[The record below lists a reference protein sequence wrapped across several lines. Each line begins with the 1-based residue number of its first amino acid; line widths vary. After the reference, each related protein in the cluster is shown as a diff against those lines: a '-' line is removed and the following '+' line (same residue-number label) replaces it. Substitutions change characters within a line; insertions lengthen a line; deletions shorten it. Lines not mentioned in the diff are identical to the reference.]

1 MNYLRRRLSDSNF
14 MSNLPN
20 GYMTD
25 LQRPDPPQQSPA
37 VSPGPTERRQSTSQQ
52 QPAGAGAGFFS
63 SISNAVK
70 QTTAAAAATLTE
82 AADRAGVSS
91 NAKILL
97 VIDDQQTDWVK
108 VFRGKKVHG
117 EYDIKVEQAD
127 FSEINLVAHSTGSYS
142 VDIDAIRN
150 GHKVTKS
157 FRPDFVLIREHAF
170 SMDKN
175 GDHRNLVIGLQ
186 YAGLPSVNS
195 LHSVY
200 NFCDKPWVF
209 AQMSRLYKQLGPD
222 EFPLIEQ
229 VYYPNHKEMITS
241 PVFPVVVKMG
251 HAHSGMGKVKVDNQ
265 YDFQDIASVVA
276 LTKTYATSEPFIDA
290 KYDVRIQKIGSN
302 YKAYMRTSISG
313 NWKTNTGSS
322 MLEQVAMSDKY
333 RMWVDS
339 CSEVFGGLDICAVEA
354 LHGKDGKDYIIEV
367 DDCSMPLIGDQQDE
381 DRGQIADLVVSKM
394 NQTVPRASSPSPV
407 RATAGQPA
415 QKVVSP
421 QPISQPRVPQAQQRP
436 PTQGGPQQVPPS
448 QQRPQPQGQ
457 PPAQAQQPAASP
469 STNDPSGHAQQA
481 KPNQGPGAPQRPPGQ
496 AAAQSQRPPSGQG
509 SPQRSQGGP
518 PQVQRQQSGSQQQQQ
533 KPPPG
538 GPGQKPSGGQPQQ
551 RPQQQRPSQPPRQLS
566 QGGSQGPQQQ
576 RAPGQQNRPGAATTQ
591 QPRPAGGP
599 GGRPPLQQKPQ
610 PPQKPNQDNPA
621 TGGSPQLNKSQSL
634 TNAFNIP
641 ETQAPR
647 ASLSQDE
654 VKAETIR
661 NLRKSF
667 ASLFSD

>member
-25 LQRPDPPQQSPA
+25 LQRPEPPQQPQSPA
-37 VSPGPTERRQSTSQQ
+37 VSPGPSERRQSTSQP
-52 QPAGAGAGFFS
+52 QPAAGGGSGFFS

-70 QTTAAAAATLTE
+70 QTTAAAAATLSE

-91 NAKILL
+91 SAKILL
-97 VIDDQQTDWVK
+97 VVDDQQTDWVK
-108 VFRGKKVHG
+108 VFRGRKVHG
-117 EYDIKVEQAD
+117 EYDIKVEQAE
-127 FSEINLVAHSTGSYS
+127 FSEINLVANSIGSYN
-142 VDIDAIRN
+142 VNIDAIRN

-157 FRPDFVLIREHAF
+157 IKPDFVLIRQHAF

-175 GDHRNLVIGLQ
+175 GDHRNMVIGLQ

-209 AQMSRLYKQLGPD
+209 AQMSRLHKQLGPE

-241 PVFPVVVKMG
+241 PRFPVVVKMG

-290 KYDVRIQKIGSN
+290 KYDVRIQKIGDN

-339 CSEVFGGLDICAVEA
+339 CADIFGGLDICAVEA

-381 DRGQIADLVVSKM
+381 DRVQIAELVISKM
-394 NQTVPRASSPSPV
+394 NQTVPHSSSTV
-407 RATAGQPA
+407 RAAAGQPA
-415 QKVVSP
+415 QKAVSP
-421 QPISQPRVPQAQQRP
+421 QPVSQPRLPQAQQRP
-436 PTQGGPQQVPPS
+436 SPQGGQSPPS

-457 PPAQAQQPAASP
+457 PPAQSQQSASPVPADPIAQTKASQGPAAQP
-469 STNDPSGHAQQA
+469 
-481 KPNQGPGAPQRPPGQ
+481 RPPGQ
-496 AAAQSQRPPSGQG
+496 GATQGQRPPSGQG
-509 SPQRSQGGP
+509 SPQKSQGGS
-518 PQVQRQQSGSQQQQQ
+518 PQTQRQQSVTQQQ
-533 KPPPG
+533 KPSA
-538 GPGQKPSGGQPQQ
+538 GQKPPAG
-551 RPQQQRPSQPPRQLS
+551 QQQRPAQPPRQQSL
-566 QGGSQGPQQQ
+566 GGPQ
-576 RAPGQQNRPGAATTQ
+576 RAGQQGRPGAPTTQ
-591 QPRPAGGP
+591 QPRPAAQGQGGP

-610 PPQKPNQDNPA
+610 PPQKPSQDNPA
-621 TGGSPQLNKSQSL
+621 MGGSPQLKNPSATSQ
-634 TNAFNIP
+634 P
-641 ETQAPR
+641 
-647 ASLSQDE
+647 
-654 VKAETIR
+654 
-661 NLRKSF
+661 
-667 ASLFSD
+667 

>member
-20 GYMTD
+20 GYMGD
-25 LQRPDPPQQSPA
+25 LQRPEPPQQSPA
-37 VSPGPTERRQSTSQQ
+37 VSPGPSERRHSTSQQ
-52 QPAGAGAGFFS
+52 QAGGGGGGAGFFS

-70 QTTAAAAATLTE
+70 QTTAAAAATLSD
-82 AADRAGVSS
+82 AADRAGGSGS
-91 NAKILL
+91 AKILL
-97 VIDDQQTDWVK
+97 VVDDQQTDWVK
-108 VFRGKKVHG
+108 IFRGRKIQG
-117 EYDIKVEQAD
+117 EFDIKVEQAE
-127 FSEINLVAHSTGSYS
+127 FSEINMVANSTGTYN

-157 FRPDFVLIREHAF
+157 FKPDFVLIRQHAF
-170 SMDKN
+170 SMDKH
-175 GDHRNLVIGLQ
+175 GDHRNIVIGLQ

-209 AQMSRLYKQLGPD
+209 AQMSRLYKQLGPE

-241 PVFPVVVKMG
+241 PHFPVVVKMG

-339 CSEVFGGLDICAVEA
+339 CADIFGGLDICAVEA

-381 DRGQIADLVVSKM
+381 DRVQIAELVVSQM
-394 NQTVPRASSPSPV
+394 NQTVPRTSSPSTV
-407 RATAGQPA
+407 RAKAGQPS
-415 QKVVSP
+415 QKAVSP
-421 QPISQPRVPQAQQRP
+421 QPVSQPKVPQAQQRP
-436 PTQGGPQQVPPS
+436 SPQGGPQQSPPS

-457 PPAQAQQPAASP
+457 PPAQAQQSAASP
-469 STNDPSGHAQQA
+469 ATGEHGAQA
-481 KPNQGPGAPQRPPGQ
+481 KANQGPAAQPRPQGQGALPGQ
-496 AAAQSQRPPSGQG
+496 KPSSGQS
-509 SPQRSQGGP
+509 SPQRSQGGS
-518 PQVQRQQSGSQQQQQ
+518 PQAQRQQSVSQQQQ
-533 KPPPG
+533 KPSAG
-538 GPGQKPSGGQPQQ
+538 GPGQKPPGGHQQ
-551 RPQQQRPSQPPRQLS
+551 RPAQPPRQQSL
-566 QGGSQGPQQQ
+566 GGGQ
-576 RAPGQQNRPGAATTQ
+576 RAPGQQGRPGAATTQ
-591 QPRPAGGP
+591 QPRPAAQGQGTP

-610 PPQKPNQDNPA
+610 PPQKPSQDNSA
-621 TGGSPQLNKSQSL
+621 MGGSPQLNKSQSL
-634 TNAFNIP
+634 TNTFNIP
-641 ETQAPR
+641 ETPAPR

>member
-37 VSPGPTERRQSTSQQ
+37 VSPGPAERRQSTS
-52 QPAGAGAGFFS
+52 GGGGFFS

-70 QTTAAAAATLTE
+70 QTTAAAAATLSE

-91 NAKILL
+91 SAKILL

-108 VFRGKKVHG
+108 VFRGRKVHG
-117 EYDIKVEQAD
+117 EFDIKVEQAE
-127 FSEINLVAHSTGSYS
+127 FSEINLVANAT
-142 VDIDAIRN
+142 VLCKI
-150 GHKVTKS
+150 S
-157 FRPDFVLIREHAF
+157 FKPDFVLMRQHAF

-175 GDHRNLVIGLQ
+175 GDHRNIVIGLQ

-209 AQMSRLYKQLGPD
+209 AQMSRLHKQLGSE

-241 PVFPVVVKMG
+241 PQFPVVVKMG

-290 KYDVRIQKIGSN
+290 KYDVRIQKIGNN

-339 CSEVFGGLDICAVEA
+339 CSDIFGGLDICAVEA

-381 DRGQIADLVVSKM
+381 DRVHIAELVVSKM
-394 NQTVPRASSPSPV
+394 NQAVPRTSSSSTV
-407 RATAGQPA
+407 RTGQPA
-415 QKVVSP
+415 QVLKQKTCFP
-421 QPISQPRVPQAQQRP
+421 C
-436 PTQGGPQQVPPS
+436 GPQQSPPS

-457 PPAQAQQPAASP
+457 PPVQTQQSAA
-469 STNDPSGHAQQA
+469 TGDPSNQTKAS
-481 KPNQGPGAPQRPPGQ
+481 QGPATQGQRPT
-496 AAAQSQRPPSGQG
+496 SGQG
-509 SPQRSQGGP
+509 SPQRSQGGS
-518 PQVQRQQSGSQQQQQ
+518 PQAQRQQSVSQQKPSAGQ
-533 KPPPG
+533 KPPP
-538 GPGQKPSGGQPQQ
+538 QQ
-551 RPQQQRPSQPPRQLS
+551 RPAMPPRQQS
-566 QGGSQGPQQQ
+566 QGGAQQQ
-576 RAPGQQNRPGAATTQ
+576 RAPGQQGRPGAPTTQ
-591 QPRPAGGP
+591 QPRPAAQGQGGP

-610 PPQKPNQDNPA
+610 PPQKPSQDSPA
-621 TGGSPQLNKSQSL
+621 MGGSPQLNKSQSL
-634 TNAFNIP
+634 TNTFNIP
-641 ETQAPR
+641 ETPAPR

>member
-37 VSPGPTERRQSTSQQ
+37 VSPGPTERRQSMSQQ
-52 QPAGAGAGFFS
+52 PPVGGAGAGSGFFS

-70 QTTAAAAATLTE
+70 QTTAAAAATLSE

-91 NAKILL
+91 SAKILL

-108 VFRGKKVHG
+108 VFRGRKVHG
-117 EYDIKVEQAD
+117 EYDIKVEQAE
-127 FSEINLVAHSTGSYS
+127 FSEINLVANATGTYN
-142 VDIDAIRN
+142 VNIDAFRN
-150 GHKVTKS
+150 GHKLNKS
-157 FRPDFVLIREHAF
+157 FKPDFVLIRQHAF

-175 GDHRNLVIGLQ
+175 GDHRNMVIGLQ

-209 AQMSRLYKQLGPD
+209 AQMSRVFKQLGPE

-229 VYYPNHKEMITS
+229 VYYPNHKEMITC
-241 PVFPVVVKMG
+241 PRFPVVVKMG

-290 KYDVRIQKIGSN
+290 KYDVRIQKIGDN

-339 CSEVFGGLDICAVEA
+339 CADIFGGLDICAVEA

-381 DRGQIADLVVSKM
+381 DRVQIAELVVSKM
-394 NQTVPRASSPSPV
+394 SLSVPHTSSPSTV
-407 RATAGQPA
+407 RASAAQPA
-415 QKVVSP
+415 QKALSP
-421 QPISQPRVPQAQQRP
+421 QPVSQSRVPQAQQRP
-436 PTQGGPQQVPPS
+436 SPQGGPQQSPPS

-469 STNDPSGHAQQA
+469 AVDPSA
-481 KPNQGPGAPQRPPGQ
+481 KANQGTAGQPRPAGQGATQGQRP
-496 AAAQSQRPPSGQG
+496 SSGQG
-509 SPQRSQGGP
+509 SPQRSQGGS
-518 PQVQRQQSGSQQQQQ
+518 PQTQRQQSVPVQQ
-533 KPPPG
+533 K
-538 GPGQKPSGGQPQQ
+538 QQ
-551 RPQQQRPSQPPRQLS
+551 RPAQPPRQQS
-566 QGGSQGPQQQ
+566 QGGQPQQ
-576 RAPGQQNRPGAATTQ
+576 RAPGQQGRTGSATTQ
-591 QPRPAGGP
+591 QPRPAAQGQGGP

-610 PPQKPNQDNPA
+610 PPQKPSQDNSSM
-621 TGGSPQLNKSQSL
+621 GGSPQLNKSQSL
-634 TNAFNIP
+634 TNTFNIP
-641 ETQAPR
+641 ETPAPR

>member
-37 VSPGPTERRQSTSQQ
+37 VSPGPSERRQSTSQQ
-52 QPAGAGAGFFS
+52 QSGGGGGGGGSGFFS

-70 QTTAAAAATLTE
+70 QTTAAAAATLSE
-82 AADRAGVSS
+82 AADRAGVTST
-91 NAKILL
+91 AKILL
-97 VIDDQQTDWVK
+97 VVDDQQTDWVK
-108 VFRGKKVHG
+108 VFRGRKVHG
-117 EYDIKVEQAD
+117 EFDIKVEQAE
-127 FSEINLVAHSTGSYS
+127 FSEINLVANATGSYN
-142 VDIDAIRN
+142 VDIDAIRS

-157 FRPDFVLIREHAF
+157 FKPDFVLIRQHAF

-175 GDHRNLVIGLQ
+175 GDHRNIVIGLQ
-186 YAGLPSVNS
+186 YAGVPSVNS

-209 AQMSRLYKQLGPD
+209 AQMSRLHKQLGPE

-241 PVFPVVVKMG
+241 PRFPVVVKMG

-290 KYDVRIQKIGSN
+290 KYDVRIQKIGNN

-339 CSEVFGGLDICAVEA
+339 CAAIFGGLDICAVEA

-381 DRGQIADLVVSKM
+381 DRVQIAELVISKM
-394 NQTVPRASSPSPV
+394 NESVPRTSSSSTV

-415 QKVVSP
+415 QAVSP
-421 QPISQPRVPQAQQRP
+421 QPVSQPRVPQSQQRP
-436 PTQGGPQQVPPS
+436 SPQGGPQQSPPS

-469 STNDPSGHAQQA
+469 ASGDSSTQA
-481 KPNQGPGAPQRPPGQ
+481 KPNQGPAAQSRPASQGAPQG
-496 AAAQSQRPPSGQG
+496 QRPAAGQG
-509 SPQRSQGGP
+509 SPQRSQGGS
-518 PQVQRQQSGSQQQQQ
+518 PQTQRQQSVTQQQ
-533 KPPPG
+533 KPG
-538 GPGQKPSGGQPQQ
+538 AGGQKPPPQQ
-551 RPQQQRPSQPPRQLS
+551 RPAPPRQLS
-566 QGGSQGPQQQ
+566 QGGSQKAGGP
-576 RAPGQQNRPGAATTQ
+576 PGRPGAPTTQ
-591 QPRPAGGP
+591 QPRPAAQGQGGP

-610 PPQKPNQDNPA
+610 PPQKPSQDSPA
-621 TGGSPQLNKSQSL
+621 MGGSPQLNKSQSL
-634 TNAFNIP
+634 TNTFNIP
-641 ETQAPR
+641 ETPTPR

>member
-25 LQRPDPPQQSPA
+25 LQRPEPPQQQSPA
-37 VSPGPTERRQSTSQQ
+37 VSPGPAERRQPPAQQ
-52 QPAGAGAGFFS
+52 QPAAGGSGFFS

-70 QTTAAAAATLTE
+70 QTTAAAAATLSE

-91 NAKILL
+91 HGKILL

-108 VFRGKKVHG
+108 VFRGRKIHG
-117 EYDIKVEQAD
+117 EFDIKVEQAE
-127 FSEINLVAHSTGSYS
+127 FSEINLVANASGTYN
-142 VDIDAIRN
+142 VNMEAIRN

-157 FRPDFVLIREHAF
+157 FRPDFVLIRQHAF
-170 SMDKN
+170 SMDRN
-175 GDHRNLVIGLQ
+175 GDHRNMVIGLQ
-186 YAGLPSVNS
+186 YAGLPSVNT

-209 AQMSRLYKQLGPD
+209 AQMSRLHKQLGPE

-229 VYYPNHKEMITS
+229 IYYPNHKEMITA
-241 PVFPVVVKMG
+241 PRFPVVVKMG

-290 KYDVRIQKIGSN
+290 KYDVRIQKIGNS

-333 RMWVDS
+333 KLWVDS
-339 CSEVFGGLDICAVEA
+339 CADIFGGLDICAVEA

-381 DRGQIADLVVSKM
+381 DRVQIAELVVSKM
-394 NQTVPRASSPSPV
+394 QDTIPRTPSSSSV
-407 RATAGQPA
+407 RAAAGQPA
-415 QKVVSP
+415 QKATSP
-421 QPISQPRVPQAQQRP
+421 QPVSQPGVPQAQQRP
-436 PTQGGPQQVPPS
+436 SPQGGPQQSPPP

-457 PPAQAQQPAASP
+457 PPAPAQQSAASP
-469 STNDPSGHAQQA
+469 ATAEPSSQA
-481 KPNQGPGAPQRPPGQ
+481 KANTGGPAQPRAPGQ
-496 AAAQSQRPPSGQG
+496 GA
-509 SPQRSQGGP
+509 PQRSQGGS
-518 PQVQRQQSGSQQQQQ
+518 PQTQRQQSVSQQQ
-533 KPPPG
+533 KPSSG
-538 GPGQKPSGGQPQQ
+538 GPGQKPPGA
-551 RPQQQRPSQPPRQLS
+551 QQQQKPAPLPRQQS
-566 QGGSQGPQQQ
+566 QGGSQQQKVQ
-576 RAPGQQNRPGAATTQ
+576 SSRPGPPTTQ
-591 QPRPAGGP
+591 QPRPAAQGQGGP

-610 PPQKPNQDNPA
+610 PPQKPSQDSPA
-621 TGGSPQLNKSQSL
+621 MGGSPQLNKSQSL
-634 TNAFNIP
+634 TNTFNIP
-641 ETQAPR
+641 ETPTPR

>member
-25 LQRPDPPQQSPA
+25 LQRPDQPQSPA
-37 VSPGPTERRQSTSQQ
+37 VSPGPTERRQSLS
-52 QPAGAGAGFFS
+52 GGGGFFS

-70 QTTAAAAATLTE
+70 QTTAAAAATLSE

-91 NAKILL
+91 SAKMLL

-108 VFRGKKVHG
+108 VFRGRKVHS
-117 EYDIKVEQAD
+117 EFDIKVEQAE
-127 FSEINLVAHSTGSYS
+127 FSEISLVVNSTGTYN

-157 FRPDFVLIREHAF
+157 LKPDFVLIRQHAF

-175 GDHRNLVIGLQ
+175 GDHRNIVIGLQ

-209 AQMSRLYKQLGPD
+209 AQMSRLSKQLGSE

-241 PVFPVVVKMG
+241 PRFPVVVKMG

-290 KYDVRIQKIGSN
+290 KYDVRIQKIGN
-302 YKAYMRTSISG
+302 HYKAYMRTSISG

-339 CSEVFGGLDICAVEA
+339 CADIFGGLDICAVEA

-381 DRGQIADLVVSKM
+381 DRVQIAELVISKM
-394 NQTVPRASSPSPV
+394 NQAVPRTLSSS
-407 RATAGQPA
+407 TAGQPKA
-415 QKVVSP
+415 VSP
-421 QPISQPRVPQAQQRP
+421 QPVSQPKVPQAQQRP
-436 PTQGGPQQVPPS
+436 SPQGGPQQSPPS

-457 PPAQAQQPAASP
+457 PPAQQSAVNPATGDPSAQAKATQGPAAQP
-469 STNDPSGHAQQA
+469 
-481 KPNQGPGAPQRPPGQ
+481 RPPGQ
-496 AAAQSQRPPSGQG
+496 GSPQGQRTPSGQG
-509 SPQRSQGGP
+509 SPQRSQGGS
-518 PQVQRQQSGSQQQQQ
+518 PQAQRQQSVPLQQ
-533 KPPPG
+533 K
-538 GPGQKPSGGQPQQ
+538 PQQ
-551 RPQQQRPSQPPRQLS
+551 RPAQPPRQQSL
-566 QGGSQGPQQQ
+566 GAAQQQ
-576 RAPGQQNRPGAATTQ
+576 RAPGQPGRPGGPTTQ
-591 QPRPAGGP
+591 QPRPAAQGHGGP

-610 PPQKPNQDNPA
+610 PPNKPSQDNPA
-621 TGGSPQLNKSQSL
+621 MSGSPQLNKSQSL
-634 TNAFNIP
+634 TNTFNIP
-641 ETQAPR
+641 ETPAPR

>member
-37 VSPGPTERRQSTSQQ
+37 VSPGPPERRQSTSQQ
-52 QPAGAGAGFFS
+52 QSGGGGGSGFFS

-70 QTTAAAAATLTE
+70 QTTAAAAATLSE

-91 NAKILL
+91 SAKILL

-108 VFRGKKVHG
+108 VFRGRKIHG
-117 EYDIKVEQAD
+117 EFDIKVEQAE
-127 FSEINLVAHSTGSYS
+127 FSEINLVANATGTYN
-142 VDIDAIRN
+142 VDMDAIRN

-157 FRPDFVLIREHAF
+157 FKPDFVLIRQHAF

-175 GDHRNLVIGLQ
+175 GDHRNIVIGLQ

-209 AQMSRLYKQLGPD
+209 AQMSRLYKQLGPE

-241 PVFPVVVKMG
+241 PRFPVVVKMG

-290 KYDVRIQKIGSN
+290 KYDVRIQKIGNN

-339 CSEVFGGLDICAVEA
+339 CADIFGGLDICAVEA

-367 DDCSMPLIGDQQDE
+367 DDCSMPLIGDQQDD
-381 DRGQIADLVVSKM
+381 DRVQIAELVVSKM
-394 NQTVPRASSPSPV
+394 NQTVLRTSSSSTV
-407 RATAGQPA
+407 RVQGKA
-415 QKVVSP
+415 VSP
-421 QPISQPRVPQAQQRP
+421 QPVSQPRVPQAQQRP
-436 PTQGGPQQVPPS
+436 SPQGGPQQSPPS

-457 PPAQAQQPAASP
+457 PPVQAQQSAASP
-469 STNDPSGHAQQA
+469 PTGDPSAQA
-481 KPNQGPGAPQRPPGQ
+481 KASQGPAAQPRPSGQGASPGQRP
-496 AAAQSQRPPSGQG
+496 ASGQG
-509 SPQRSQGGP
+509 SPQRSQGGS
-518 PQVQRQQSGSQQQQQ
+518 PQAQRQQSVS
-533 KPPPG
+533 
-538 GPGQKPSGGQPQQ
+538 QKPSGQ
-551 RPQQQRPSQPPRQLS
+551 PQQQRPAQPPRQQS
-566 QGGSQGPQQQ
+566 QGGAQQQ
-576 RAPGQQNRPGAATTQ
+576 RAPGQQGRPGAPTTQ
-591 QPRPAGGP
+591 QPRPAAQGQGAP

-610 PPQKPNQDNPA
+610 PPQKPSQDNPA
-621 TGGSPQLNKSQSL
+621 MGGSPQLNKSQSL
-634 TNAFNIP
+634 TNTFNIP
-641 ETQAPR
+641 ETPAPR